1 MDEHFESP
9 DSFAPS
15 PEPRFA
21 TLIGPRFGMIIALA
35 GRRVDAIAAKQH
47 RFSPAP
53 ESVNRVRHR
62 IRAFLISQGSVALV
76 SSAACGADLL
86 GQEEAGAL
94 GLRRKIVL
102 PCGVAKFRSS
112 SVTDRPGDWGALY
125 DAVVNDAKAQG
136 DLMIIRP
143 KSEKAAYAEVN
154 HRIIG
159 EALSLARQLQL
170 PVTAVRIWEGK
181 SRGDDDIT
189 QEFGDYALNAGIP
202 VKEILTI

>member
-1 MDEHFESP
+1 
-9 DSFAPS
+9 
-15 PEPRFA
+15 
-21 TLIGPRFGMIIALA
+21 MIIALA
-35 GRRVDAIAAKQH
+35 GRRVDAVAAKQL

-53 ESVNRVRHR
+53 ESVNRVRDR

-86 GQEEAGAL
+86 GQQEAGAL

-102 PCGVAKFRSS
+102 AFGVTEFRSS

-125 DAVVNDAKAQG
+125 DAVVNDLKAEG
-136 DLMIIRP
+136 DLKIIRP
-143 KSEKAAYAEVN
+143 KSDKAAYAEVN
-154 HRIIG
+154 HRIIA
-159 EALSLARQLQL
+159 EALSLARQLQH
-170 PVTAVRIWEGK
+170 PVTAVRVWEGK